1 MTYLSEIEN
10 ALRFFDGCA
19 SLKEINEYIEKQN
32 KLPYI
37 KTNEIGGQE

>member
-1 MTYLSEIEN
+1 MTYISQIKN
-10 ALRFFDGCA
+10 ALRAFDRCA

-32 KLPYI
+32 KLSCI